1 MMFYVTIAKMP
12 MGFAVLEYNSIPM
25 WWGGGESVGISER
38 NATDNIK
45 FHNIVI

>member
-1 MMFYVTIAKMP
+1 MMFYVTLAKMP

-25 WWGGGESVGISER
+25 WEGGKSVGISER